1 MELVPVV
8 LFFAVLIS
16 TVHSSTSVVRTY
28 RLKPSTSDAIT
39 DQRVPINKD
48 DNWEL
53 VSEVRHGYYPML
65 DEKLKKNYLGKII
78 KLLGFDPNTPFP
90 IGTRSARTKT
100 DPKSNERFKSI
111 WEDIKERLG
120 FGPSTYTSHGTA
132 SVTIL

>member
-53 VSEVRHGYYPML
+53 VSE
-65 DEKLKKNYLGKII
+65 KNYLGKII